1 MTERAYKFR
10 FYPTPAQEN
19 LLRRTMGCVRLV
31 YNKALAN
38 RTIAWYERQERIDYK
53 QTSSLLT
60 SWKKAEELDFLNEVS
75 CVPLQQCL
83 RHLQKRMRPR
93 AADRRKGMRTK
104 QAFANFWG
112 KRAKYPRFKKKRN
125 GGSAEFTPIRGQA
138 KSAFKY
144 RDGRLGARS
153 HAGETPAGVAPQVW
167 LAKCLEPLNIVWSRY
182 LPSGC
187 KPSTITVKLEPSG
200 RWFVSL
206 LIDDYTIETLPPT
219 KKQVGI
225 DAGVSSLVSTSDG
238 DKVANPKHFNKLYQK
253 LRRAQKELSRKT
265 KGSNNRDKARLKV
278 AKIHAQIKDARTD
291 CLGARSLAE
300 GTSAGSHRFLHKL
313 TTDLVR
319 NNSLIAIEDLAVRNM
334 VKNHKLACSISDA
347 AWGEMFRQ
355 LEYKCDWY
363 GRKLVKIDRF
373 FPSSK
378 RCNHCGFVV
387 EKLPLDVR
395 SWDCPNCGTTGIDRD
410 INAGKNILA
419 VGYAEVSSASRTT
432 ALAAGLAVTVCGAN
446 VRPDRHSS
454 LGQLRKSS
462 DGRKQKP
469 N

>member
-10 FYPTPAQEN
+10 FYPTVEQEN

-31 YNKALAN
+31 YNKALAT
-38 RTIAWYERQERIDYK
+38 RTEAWYERQERIDYR

-60 SWKKAEELDFLNEVS
+60 NWKKTEELNFLNEVS

-83 RHLQKRMRPR
+83 RHLQK
-93 AADRRKGMRTK
+93 
-104 QAFANFWG
+104 AFANFWG
-112 KRAKYPRFKKKRN
+112 KRARYPRFKKKRN
-125 GGSAEFTPIRGQA
+125 GGSAEFT

-153 HAGETPAGVAPQVW
+153 HAGEAEEACAADRRKGMSSKTTPAGVAPQIW
-167 LAKCLEPLNIVWSRY
+167 LAKCSEPLNIVWSRY
-182 LPSGC
+182 LPEGC
-187 KPSTITVKLEPSG
+187 KPSTITVKLDPSG

-225 DAGVSSLVSTSDG
+225 DAGVSSLISTSDG
-238 DKVANPKHFNKLYQK
+238 GKVANPKHFNKLYQK

-278 AKIHAQIKDARTD
+278 AKVHAQIKDARTD
-291 CLGARSLAE
+291 
-300 GTSAGSHRFLHKL
+300 FLHKL

-319 NNSLIAIEDLAVRNM
+319 NNSLIAIEDLSVRNM
-334 VKNHKLACSISDA
+334 VKNHKLARSISDA

-395 SWDCPNCGTTGIDRD
+395 SWDCPSCETTGIDRD

-419 VGYAEVSSASRTT
+419 
-432 ALAAGLAVTVCGAN
+432 AGLAVTVCGADI
-446 VRPDRHSS
+446 RPDRHSS
-454 LGQLRKSS
+454 KGQLRKTSN
-462 DGRKQKP
+462 RKKQKP
-469 N
+469 KS